1 MMRHVA
7 ANALTL
13 LILGLVVL
21 FGVGHLGAAGVPG
34 ARGRWR
40 RRWSWWSSG
49 ARRWAR

>member
-21 FGVGHLGAAGVPG
+21 FGVVTWVQSQYQGA
-34 ARGRWR
+34 GR
-40 RRWSWWSSG
+40 
-49 ARRWAR
+49 